1 MVLSQIQRSA
11 FLTSMLFL
19 AASPAWAEVG
29 YSPEET
35 GQSEA
40 VEAGNQEELVAVTGI
55 PQLSELDRPATTV
68 TEWLAQSTAAPVQIT
83 GVQLNATPQGL
94 ELQLETIGEL
104 VQPAT
109 SIVGNALIVNIN
121 NATLALPDGDEFQ
134 SANPVEG
141 IALVTVTSLPNNR
154 VRVAITGLEAPP
166 TAEVR
171 TAPQG
176 LLLSVAPGVDTAGV
190 TEEEAIQVVVTGEQ
204 DEGYNPSNSST
215 ATGTDTPLRDI
226 PLSIQIIPQEV
237 IEDRNVVE
245 LGDALETAGSVVSV
259 GGRGTSV
266 FGPGFL
272 IRGFPINDGIFRDGI
287 ATFSL
292 APLSTNDLERVEVL
306 RGPASILFGQGEPG
320 GIINL
325 VSERPLREPFYEA
338 SLTAGSY
345 DTYRGDLD
353 FSGPL
358 NDARTVRYR
367 LNLSYENYGSF
378 RDFVDGERLI
388 ISPILTWDIGEN
400 TSIDF
405 YGQYASDRETID
417 EGIPVIGNEIAD
429 VPRDRFYGE
438 DFGEFEQEQ
447 FRLGYRINHQF
458 SEDFS
463 IRHALQYLQYEPE
476 RYAPLFDSIDETTG
490 ELNRLAYFGGGT
502 YRRFFT
508 NAEAIAEFNTG
519 SIQHQVLFGVE
530 YRHDNEEPEFQF
542 SNLYTPINIFDPD
555 YTDDPYDIEPEFFR
569 DDNIDTIGVYLQD
582 QIELLP
588 NLNLLAGIRY
598 DSANQFRTTQNVGE
612 PREEFEQTDSAFSPR
627 FGIVYQPIEPISLYA
642 SYTTSFSPSF
652 GASRNADDSTF
663 EPETGRQ
670 FEVGMKADVS
680 DQLSLTLAA
689 FDIRRQNVRTPDPN
703 DPTFSIQTGEVASRG
718 IELTLGGEI
727 SPGWDVTAAYT
738 LLDAFVS
745 EDNTDVVGNGLANV
759 PDNQLSLWTTYNIQ
773 RGDLTGLG
781 FGLGFLYLSDRPG
794 NLDNTFSLPS
804 FFRTDAALF
813 YERDN
818 WRAQLNVENLF
829 DVEYFSSSDE
839 FLGVLP
845 GAPLTISA
853 EVSVK
858 F

>member
-40 VEAGNQEELVAVTGI
+40 VEAGNQEELVAATDI
-55 PQLSELDRPATTV
+55 PQLSELDRSATTV

-154 VRVAITGLEAPP
+154 VRVAVTGLEAPP

-204 DEGYNPSNSST
+204 DEGYSPSNSST

-490 ELNRLAYFGGGT
+490 ELNRLAYFAGGT

-542 SNLYTPINIFDPD
+542 SDLYTPINIFDPD
-555 YTDDPYDIEPEFFR
+555 YTNDPY
-569 DDNIDTIGVYLQD
+569 NI
-582 QIELLP
+582 
-588 NLNLLAGIRY
+588 
-598 DSANQFRTTQNVGE
+598 
-612 PREEFEQTDSAFSPR
+612 
-627 FGIVYQPIEPISLYA
+627 
-642 SYTTSFSPSF
+642 
-652 GASRNADDSTF
+652 
-663 EPETGRQ
+663 
-670 FEVGMKADVS
+670 
-680 DQLSLTLAA
+680 
-689 FDIRRQNVRTPDPN
+689 
-703 DPTFSIQTGEVASRG
+703 
-718 IELTLGGEI
+718 
-727 SPGWDVTAAYT
+727 
-738 LLDAFVS
+738 
-745 EDNTDVVGNGLANV
+745 
-759 PDNQLSLWTTYNIQ
+759 
-773 RGDLTGLG
+773 
-781 FGLGFLYLSDRPG
+781 
-794 NLDNTFSLPS
+794 
-804 FFRTDAALF
+804 
-813 YERDN
+813 
-818 WRAQLNVENLF
+818 
-829 DVEYFSSSDE
+829 
-839 FLGVLP
+839 
-845 GAPLTISA
+845 
-853 EVSVK
+853 
-858 F
+858 

>member
-35 GQSEA
+35 GRSEA
-40 VEAGNQEELVAVTGI
+40 VEAGNQEELVAVTDI

-176 LLLSVAPGVDTAGV
+176 LLLSVAPGVDTVGI

-438 DFGEFEQEQ
+438 DFSEFEQEQ

-490 ELNRLAYFGGGT
+490 ELNRLAYFAGGT

-530 YRHDNEEPEFQF
+530 YRHDDEEPEFQF
-542 SNLYTPINIFDPD
+542 SDLYTPINIFDPD

-670 FEVGMKADVS
+670 FEVGMKADLS

-727 SPGWDVTAAYT
+727 SPGWDITAAYT